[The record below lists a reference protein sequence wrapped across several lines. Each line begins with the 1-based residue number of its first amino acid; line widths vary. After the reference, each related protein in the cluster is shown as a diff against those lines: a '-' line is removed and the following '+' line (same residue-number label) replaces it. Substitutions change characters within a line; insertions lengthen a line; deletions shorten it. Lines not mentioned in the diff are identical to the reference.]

1 MPSLS
6 PSRASRGGR
15 ERSPYRARVRDRGTL
30 HHSLLIRAAPL
41 PRRDRP
47 EPRTTPPHHQVMLS
61 GETAGGKF
69 PNEAVE
75 HMAACCV
82 EAEAIVPC
90 DALAAALRGAT
101 LATFGMSGAESV
113 ACSAV
118 RTAADVGAKMI
129 ISLAA
134 TGRTT
139 QLIAKVSG
147 VCVCVVFG
155 VVVVVTSSR
164 CVWCSTSWLSSSLLS
179 SSRQGVRCLMFSLS
193 SSSSRRPLRARAS
206 RVSRAHQDDRSAR
219 NPTMKLHSTPLGRHG

>member
-1 MPSLS
+1 
-6 PSRASRGGR
+6 
-15 ERSPYRARVRDRGTL
+15 
-30 HHSLLIRAAPL
+30 
-41 PRRDRP
+41 
-47 EPRTTPPHHQVMLS
+47 MLS

-139 QLIAKVSG
+139 QLIAKVCG
-147 VCVCVVFG
+147 VCVCGVWCRRRRRRHIVEVCVVFDVL
-155 VVVVVTSSR
+155 VVLVLVVVVSSRCALFDVLVVLVVVTSSAPR
-164 CVWCSTSWLSSSLLS
+164 ESEP
-179 SSRQGVRCLMFSLS
+179 CLARASG
-193 SSSSRRPLRARAS
+193 RPLRAQSDDETPQHPTRTARLTLVSGLSPLVVHFAS
-206 RVSRAHQDDRSAR
+206 LRSTGRSRRS
-219 NPTMKLHSTPLGRHG
+219 